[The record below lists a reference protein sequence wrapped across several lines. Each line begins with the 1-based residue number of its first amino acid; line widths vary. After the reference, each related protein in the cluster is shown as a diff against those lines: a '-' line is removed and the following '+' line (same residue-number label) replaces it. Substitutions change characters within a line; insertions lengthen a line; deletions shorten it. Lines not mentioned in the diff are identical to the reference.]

1 MSEFKFSE
9 QIAIT
14 SEIPRYSAADIQV
27 SKQDEMVDVPS
38 EEMIVEKMWENSQPI
53 SEDDIKASALRDELV
68 RGRYGESSAT
78 IDTIKTFADIFHT
91 NTTNDSL
98 AAIGLRQAEF
108 SEYETLERAKAQLN
122 IAAIETQLQINLQ
135 HAAIDTEMR
144 IEDLKNT
151 IQDADKLLDSNNR
164 AIANLNRAIE
174 EAVKLLAQHEHRRTL
189 ATRTINALIAEYEQ
203 KQAALLVSQSGLITF
218 QNALY
223 NTEARRDEL
232 MDQKSEIKTDER
244 NERNALVEPFLLA
257 LRIDN
262 ALDDVLSDAVKEL
275 IRNKKQNVTSLKLSK
290 IMGAL
295 AEVQEEQKRN
305 AYNLNNNEALVAAT
319 ILTIE
324 QTNDRLDAIPPL
336 LEHQRQL
343 LAYEL
348 EKVAS
353 DHERYS
359 TDTVVET
366 ETFYAI
372 NKGDTTEVSKDAIS
386 SVLTPVWTSMKALQT
401 TQTRSAETYQV
412 SALQDP
418 EYTTSFLL
426 PLLDFADNPVDINE
440 ISEMVKNRETL
451 SRDLDLINNAGLI
464 GKIGRTVFKAGEIL
478 KYKAKPTIDKKD

>member
-1 MSEFKFSE
+1 MSEFKFSD
-9 QIAIT
+9 QKAIT
-14 SEIPRYSAADIQV
+14 SEIPPYSAADIQV

-38 EEMIVEKMWENSQPI
+38 EEMIVEKMWENSLPI

-78 IDTIKTFADIFHT
+78 IDIIKTFADIFHT

-144 IEDLKNT
+144 IEDLKTT

-223 NTEARRDEL
+223 NTEARRDDL

-244 NERNALVEPFLLA
+244 NERNELVEPFLLA

-275 IRNKKQNVTSLKLSK
+275 IRNSQSSTSS
-290 IMGAL
+290 
-295 AEVQEEQKRN
+295 
-305 AYNLNNNEALVAAT
+305 
-319 ILTIE
+319 
-324 QTNDRLDAIPPL
+324 
-336 LEHQRQL
+336 
-343 LAYEL
+343 
-348 EKVAS
+348 AS
-353 DHERYS
+353 
-359 TDTVVET
+359 
-366 ETFYAI
+366 
-372 NKGDTTEVSKDAIS
+372 
-386 SVLTPVWTSMKALQT
+386 
-401 TQTRSAETYQV
+401 
-412 SALQDP
+412 
-418 EYTTSFLL
+418 
-426 PLLDFADNPVDINE
+426 
-440 ISEMVKNRETL
+440 
-451 SRDLDLINNAGLI
+451 
-464 GKIGRTVFKAGEIL
+464 
-478 KYKAKPTIDKKD
+478 